1 LVSAAGGANRGGVA
15 PRRRGRIAVA
25 ALTAAWALAAGS
37 AGTVLAAA
45 SEGAAPSAAGM
56 APTQASVDNAVAP
69 EVRRY
74 RVQMPP
80 ALTLHYDVRHG
91 FLRGTGDLNW
101 RPQGERYELTLVARV
116 GALTILTQTSSGAVD
131 AGGIAPLRY
140 ADQRLGRAPT
150 AATFQ
155 RQARIISFSDR
166 PTQFE
171 LHDGTQDRLSWMIQ
185 LAGIVGAD
193 PLLSKAGARVAMY
206 VVGTHGDLDV
216 WAFRCV
222 GDEVVSVADV
232 AQTAVKF
239 VRETRHSDDTAVQ
252 VWLDPRRFHVPL
264 RATQRSGRDDDGFEL
279 QLREVAGAN

>member
-1 LVSAAGGANRGGVA
+1 V
-15 PRRRGRIAVA
+15 
-25 ALTAAWALAAGS
+25 ALTAAWAIVFGS
-37 AGTVLAAA
+37 AGTAFGAAA
-45 SEGAAPSAAGM
+45 EGAAPGATGTAQSPASA
-56 APTQASVDNAVAP
+56 DNAGVDDA
-69 EVRRY
+69 RRY

-91 FLRGTGDLNW
+91 FLHGTGDLTW
-101 RPQGERYELTLVARV
+101 KPQGERYELTLVARV